1 MRSLLRLP
9 LPFRRFA
16 HLHER
21 PFADPAG
28 ADVRITAGR
37 RAATRSKKKFHA

>member
-1 MRSLLRLP
+1 MRLP

-28 ADVRITAGR
+28 AVVRIAADR